1 MQKKI
6 DINPNG
12 VNFKLKK
19 CMREFKFFRG
29 YVDNQSIEINWD
41 EINRINE
48 INRLPTWSGTNYQPT
63 WITNPG
69 YIVPQPYTIT
79 TTPGTGTYTI
89 PFSGTI
95 SGLSTGFSLTTSNT
109 TGTVTTIGGIGG
121 AFTTTGTISTNT
133 FYNSNIK

>member
-1 MQKKI
+1 
-6 DINPNG
+6 
-12 VNFKLKK
+12 
-19 CMREFKFFRG
+19 MREFKFFRG
-29 YVDNQSIEINWD
+29 YGERTLTERLEELLINYPSTPGTG
-41 EINRINE
+41 II
-48 INRLPTWSGTNYQPT
+48 TWPGTTTNKPT

-89 PFSGTI
+89 PFSGAI

-109 TGTVTTIGGIGG
+109 NGTTYTTANFGGTL
-121 AFTTTGTISTNT
+121 TTTGTISTNT

>member
-1 MQKKI
+1 MKRI
-6 DINPNG
+6 NINPNG
-12 VNFKLKK
+12 VSFKLKK

-29 YVDNQSIEINWD
+29 YVDNQSIGINWD

-48 INRLPTWSGTNYQPT
+48 INRLPIWSGTNYQPT

-89 PFSGTI
+89 PFSGAI
-95 SGLSTGFSLTTSNT
+95 SGLSMNE
-109 TGTVTTIGGIGG
+109 TIFFLGNLFDPPLAGI
-121 AFTTTGTISTNT
+121 I
-133 FYNSNIK
+133 I

>member
-1 MQKKI
+1 
-6 DINPNG
+6 
-12 VNFKLKK
+12 
-19 CMREFKFFRG
+19 MREFKFFRG
-29 YVDNQSIEINWD
+29 YVDGLSIEIDW
-41 EINRINE
+41 EQINRINDLTQ
-48 INRLPTWSGTNYQPT
+48 LPTWAPGTTYQPT

-109 TGTVTTIGGIGG
+109 NGTVTTIGGIGG
-121 AFTTTGTISTNT
+121 AFTTTGTVSTNT
-133 FYNSNIK
+133 FYTSNIK

>member
-1 MQKKI
+1 M
-6 DINPNG
+6 
-12 VNFKLKK
+12 V
-19 CMREFKFFRG
+19 REFKFFRG
-29 YVDNQSIEINWD
+29 YKESTLWEELLRNYPSTTGTGTINW
-41 EINRINE
+41 N
-48 INRLPTWSGTNYQPT
+48 QM
-63 WITNPG
+63 ITNPAW
-69 YIVPQPYTIT
+69 IVNPGTYTIPDYSIT

-95 SGLSTGFSLTTSNT
+95 NTATGFSLTTSNP